1 MSFNNL
7 ITNLVEI
14 FDGYTGF
21 DFNGQTLF
29 FRHFSIRDQKDI
41 GIFYD
46 KFFNTAVS
54 RGIEKEEDIF
64 KRLKEESDWTDSDDL
79 EIAQLQDY
87 VENLK
92 KTKNKLLLPSQKDAH
107 QNLIDEESTKLNK
120 LLAKKQELTGISAEQ
135 YANKM
140 ANEEFIRLMIYSDSS
155 LSKIQ
160 FSNEEFGSLDI
171 DELNYL
177 NKKYISISE
186 RFADEKIQKVVLQD
200 FFSMYLSCC
209 ENPHVFFGKFI
220 YQLSAY
226 QMKLLLYGK
235 IFYNIFQYND
245 DIPESIRKDPKSI
258 FDFVESK
265 KTREKFQSQ
274 NKDSDGTIVFGAT
287 KTDLDILDP
296 TARKVSLSEALE
308 KSGGSLNIEQMMDL
322 MG

>member
-1 MSFNNL
+1 MSYNHL
-7 ITNLVEI
+7 ITDLIEI

-41 GIFYD
+41 GIFYE
-46 KFFNTAVS
+46 KFYNIAIS
-54 RGIEKEEDIF
+54 RGIEKETDIF
-64 KRLKEESDWTDSDDL
+64 KRLKENNDWNDSDDL
-79 EIAQLQDY
+79 KIAQLQEY
-87 VENLK
+87 IENLK
-92 KTKNKLLLPSQKDAH
+92 ITKNKLMLPSQKDAH
-107 QNLIDEESTKLNK
+107 QNLINEESIKLNN
-120 LLAKKQELTGISAEQ
+120 LLTKKQELTGISAEQ

-155 LSKIQ
+155 LSKIH
-160 FSNEEFGSLDI
+160 FSNEEFGYLDI
-171 DELNYL
+171 DELNFL

-186 RFADEKIQKVVLQD
+186 KFTDEKVQKIVLQD

-220 YQLSAY
+220 HQLSAY

-245 DIPESIRKDPKSI
+245 DIPESLRKDPKSI

-265 KTREKFQSQ
+265 KTREKFQNQ
-274 NKDSDGTIVFGAT
+274 NKDSDGTMVFGAT

-296 TARKVSLSEALE
+296 GARKVSLSEALE
-308 KSGGSLNIEQMMDL
+308 KAGGTLNMEQMMDL